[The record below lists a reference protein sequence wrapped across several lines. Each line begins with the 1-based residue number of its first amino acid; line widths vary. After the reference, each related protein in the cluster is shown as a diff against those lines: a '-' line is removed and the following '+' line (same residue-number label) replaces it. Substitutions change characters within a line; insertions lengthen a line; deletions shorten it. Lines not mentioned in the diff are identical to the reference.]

1 MGALFFTITEVPMPF
16 IIDAHE
22 DLAYNILNFGRDYRR
37 AAEETRQLEAGTPI
51 PEQAEGQ
58 ALIGWPNYQR
68 GQVAVVFGTLFL
80 SPKKYSHDAWEKQ
93 AYASPQEAR
102 KLHSAQIDVYERLCE
117 GDPDKFQL
125 VRNRA
130 ELSNVLKLW
139 QDTPAAYPQVT
150 HPVGIVML
158 MEGAEG
164 VANPGNLEE
173 WWERGVRLIGPVWAG
188 GRYFGGT
195 KEPGQMTSEGR
206 DLLSKMAEL
215 GFILDLSHMSE
226 ESVLQALDFYPGTVI
241 ASHANCKA
249 LLKDF
254 PTQRHF
260 TDQAIQRL
268 VERGGVM
275 GVVLFNVFLSLEWK
289 MNHRREEV
297 TLDLV
302 VAQIDHICQIAGDAR
317 HVAIGTDFDGGYGW
331 PAVPL
336 EIDTIADLQ
345 KLAPKLAQR
354 GYNQADIAAIFGT
367 NWQHM
372 LEGSLPR

>member
-1 MGALFFTITEVPMPF
+1 MPF

-37 AAEETRQLEAGTPI
+37 AAEETRQQEAGTPI

-58 ALIGWPNYQR
+58 ALIGWPNYQC

-125 VRNRA
+125 VCNRA
-130 ELSNVLKLW
+130 ELSNVLKPW

-195 KEPGQMTSEGR
+195 KEPGPMTSEGR

>member
-1 MGALFFTITEVPMPF
+1 MSF

-22 DLAYNILNFGRDYRR
+22 DLAYNIIDFNRDYRR
-37 AAEETRQLEAGTPI
+37 AAEEIRQMEANTPI
-51 PEQAEGQ
+51 PEQADGQ
-58 ALIGWPNYQR
+58 ALLGWPNYQR
-68 GQVAVVFGTLFL
+68 GQVAMVFGTLFI
-80 SPKKYSHDAWEKQ
+80 SPKKYSHETWEKQ
-93 AYASPQEAR
+93 AYATPQEAR
-102 KLHSAQIDVYERLCE
+102 KLHTAQIDTYERLCE
-117 GDPDKFQL
+117 NDPDKFRL
-125 VRNRA
+125 VRTRT
-130 ELSNVLKLW
+130 ELAGVLKPW

-164 VANPGNLEE
+164 VAAPANLEE

-195 KEPGQMTSEGR
+195 KEPGPMTSEGR
-206 DLLSKMAEL
+206 ELLSKMAEL
-215 GFILDLSHMSE
+215 GFVLDLSHMSE
-226 ESVLQALDFYPGTVI
+226 ESVLQALDVYSGTVV

-249 LLKDF
+249 LLKDS
-254 PTQRHF
+254 PSQRHF

-275 GVVLFNVFLSLEWK
+275 GVVIFNRFLSTQWK
-289 MNHRREEV
+289 KGQPREEV
-297 TLDLV
+297 TLDHV
-302 VAQIDHICQIAGDAR
+302 VAHIDHICQISGDAR

-331 PAVPL
+331 PSVPL

-354 GYNQADIAAIFGT
+354 GYNETDIAAIFGI
-367 NWQHM
+367 NWQHV
-372 LEGSLPR
+372 LEGSLPE

>member
-1 MGALFFTITEVPMPF
+1 MSF

-37 AAEETRQLEAGTPI
+37 AAEEIRQSETNTSI
-51 PEQAEGQ
+51 PEYAGGQ
-58 ALIGWPNYQR
+58 ALVGWPDYQR
-68 GQVAVVFGTLFL
+68 GQVAVVFGTLFI
-80 SPKKYSHDAWEKQ
+80 SPKRYSDDTWEKQ
-93 AYASPQEAR
+93 SYATPQEAR
-102 KLHSAQIDVYERLCE
+102 KLHAAQIDAYERLCE
-117 GDPDKFQL
+117 NNPDKFRL
-125 VRNRA
+125 VRTRA
-130 ELSNVLKLW
+130 ALESVLKPW
-139 QDTPAAYPQVT
+139 QDAPAAYPDVT

-164 VANPGNLEE
+164 VAAPANLEE

-195 KEPGQMTSEGR
+195 KEPGPMTHEGR
-206 DLLSKMAEL
+206 ELLSKMAEL
-215 GFILDLSHMSE
+215 GFVLDISHMSE
-226 ESVLQALDFYPGTVI
+226 ESALQALDFYPGKVV

-260 TDQAIQRL
+260 TDEAIRNL
-268 VERGGVM
+268 VDRGGVM
-275 GVVLFNVFLSLEWK
+275 GVVLFNAFLKPNWK
-289 MNHRREEV
+289 VSDPREDV
-297 TLDLV
+297 TLDNV
-302 VAQIDHICQIAGDAR
+302 VAHIDHICQIAGDAQ

-336 EIDTIADLQ
+336 EIDTIADVQ

-354 GYNQADIAAIFGT
+354 GYNETDIAAIFGG

-372 LEGSLPR
+372 LEGSLPG

>member
-1 MGALFFTITEVPMPF
+1 MPF

-22 DLAYNILNFGRDYRR
+22 DLAYNMLDFGRDYRR
-37 AAEETRQLEAGTPI
+37 SAEETRRLEAGTPI
-51 PEQAEGQ
+51 VDQAGGQ
-58 ALIGWPNYQR
+58 CLVGWDNYQR

-80 SPKKYSHDAWEKQ
+80 SPKKYSHDTWEKQ
-93 AYASPQEAR
+93 AYATPQEAR
-102 KLHSAQIDVYERLCE
+102 KLHSAQIDVYEQMCE
-117 GDPDKFQL
+117 KEPDKFRL
-125 VRNRA
+125 VRTRT
-130 ELSNVLKLW
+130 ELAGVLKPW
-139 QDTPAAYPQVT
+139 QDAPAAYPEVT

-164 VANPGNLEE
+164 VGDPKDLEE
-173 WWERGVRLIGPVWAG
+173 WWGRGVRLIGPVWAG

-195 KEPGQMTSEGR
+195 KEPGPMTSEGR
-206 DLLSKMAEL
+206 ALLAKMAEL
-215 GFILDLSHMSE
+215 GFVLDISHMSE
-226 ESVLQALDFYPGTVI
+226 ESVLQALDFYPGKVV

-260 TDQAIQRL
+260 TDEAIRNL
-268 VERGGVM
+268 VDRGGVM
-275 GVVLFNVFLSLEWK
+275 GVVLFNAFLKPHWK
-289 MNHRREEV
+289 VSDPREDI
-297 TLDLV
+297 TLDNV
-302 VAQIDHICQIAGDAR
+302 VTHIDHICQIAGDAQ

-336 EIDTIADLQ
+336 EIDTIADVQ

-354 GYNQADIAAIFGT
+354 GYNETDIAAIFGG

-372 LEGSLPR
+372 LEGSLPG